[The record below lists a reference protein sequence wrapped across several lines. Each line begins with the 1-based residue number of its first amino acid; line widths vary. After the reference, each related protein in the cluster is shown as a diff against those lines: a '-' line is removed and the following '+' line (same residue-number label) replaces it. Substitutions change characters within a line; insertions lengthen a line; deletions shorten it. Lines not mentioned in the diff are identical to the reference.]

1 MGNKSTEI
9 MASST
14 IFKNFNQPIET
25 KSLLLITKD
34 IVEGKYKD
42 LISPIR
48 MAIGMGKDG
57 RVDNLKKSLPAFTPS
72 GIFEGG
78 RKMEY
83 LKMYSGFV
91 HLDFDKLYP
100 DELEKATEIINN
112 IPFTFACF
120 TSPSGNGLKVFVE
133 INTGLEHH
141 KTAYHQVQDYYEKAI
156 GIEADPK
163 CKDITRLC
171 FVSDDPNGYRNI
183 NNQKF
188 IVNIEQINKQEIK
201 PKSTPTKTIQND
213 ISTTSDIFQQCIQFT
228 ENKATYI
235 EGNRNNYIY
244 QLACN
249 CNRRGIVFDDA
260 LHLISNTYDLKDSE
274 LKASVKSAYTNNSNQ
289 FAEFQN
295 YNQNKPIAT
304 SRNVLQQQL
313 PQEPTED
320 YLKNTPTFDKDIF
333 ENLPDILKEGTRAF
347 SDVRERDVFF
357 TGALTILSGCL
368 PNVEGVYAQET
379 VYPNLFSFI
388 IAPAAS
394 GKGALKFAKVLA
406 DPYQERVLEE
416 SNKEKQIYDAEL
428 AEYKTAQRNRKKND
442 ETVTE
447 EPIKPP
453 FKVVFIPANTSYAA
467 ILKHIQQNDAK
478 GIICETEADSM
489 GAVFKQDWGGY
500 SDMLRKSFHGETIS
514 VSRKTD
520 NEYIIIK
527 DPKLSVALSGTPG
540 QVANIISSAE
550 DGLFSRFLFYTFK
563 VEQKWRDVSPYG
575 NTINLNDHFKA
586 LSNVVLQLIDFLQ
599 SQKTVI
605 NLSPEQWQ
613 TINITGDQ
621 WLREVTIFTSEEASS
636 VVKRLGLILYRFTMI
651 FTALRKFENGDMT
664 EEVFCTDEDFEMA
677 LHIANVYL
685 QHSLLMYH
693 NLPKKEE
700 TGVFKGKSNKKKFFE
715 ALPKNF
721 KREQAIQ
728 LGVQYK
734 LKSRSVDELLKSLL
748 NTLLTQPSF
757 GYYEK
762 VSV

>member
-1 MGNKSTEI
+1 M
-9 MASST
+9 
-14 IFKNFNQPIET
+14 
-25 KSLLLITKD
+25 
-34 IVEGKYKD
+34 
-42 LISPIR
+42 
-48 MAIGMGKDG
+48 
-57 RVDNLKKSLPAFTPS
+57 
-72 GIFEGG
+72 
-78 RKMEY
+78 
-83 LKMYSGFV
+83 
-91 HLDFDKLYP
+91 
-100 DELEKATEIINN
+100 
-112 IPFTFACF
+112 
-120 TSPSGNGLKVFVE
+120 
-133 INTGLEHH
+133 
-141 KTAYHQVQDYYEKAI
+141 
-156 GIEADPK
+156 
-163 CKDITRLC
+163 
-171 FVSDDPNGYRNI
+171 
-183 NNQKF
+183 
-188 IVNIEQINKQEIK
+188 
-201 PKSTPTKTIQND
+201 
-213 ISTTSDIFQQCIQFT
+213 
-228 ENKATYI
+228 
-235 EGNRNNYIY
+235 
-244 QLACN
+244 
-249 CNRRGIVFDDA
+249 
-260 LHLISNTYDLKDSE
+260 HLISNTYDLKDSE
-274 LKASVKSAYTNNSNQ
+274 LKASVKSAYTNNSYQ

-304 SRNVLQQQL
+304 SSNVLQQQL

-347 SDVRERDVFF
+347 LDVRERDVFF
-357 TGALTILSGCL
+357 RGALTILSGCL

-442 ETVTE
+442 ETVAE
-447 EPIKPP
+447 EPLKPP

-575 NTINLNDHFKA
+575 NTINLNDHFKS
-586 LSNVVLQLIDFLQ
+586 LSNVVLQIIDFLQ

-605 NLSPEQWQ
+605 KLSPEQWQ

-677 LHIANVYL
+677 LHIANIYL

-721 KREQAIQ
+721 KRDTFP
-728 LGVQYK
+728 
-734 LKSRSVDELLKSLL
+734 SSV
-748 NTLLTQPSF
+748 
-757 GYYEK
+757 
-762 VSV
+762 

>member
-1 MGNKSTEI
+1 MENKSINNT
-9 MASST
+9 ASST

-48 MAIGMGKDG
+48 MAIGMGKED
-57 RVDNLKKSLPAFTPS
+57 RADTFKKSLPAFTPS
-72 GIFEGG
+72 GVFEGG

-91 HLDFDKLYP
+91 HLDFDKLNP
-100 DELEKATEIINN
+100 DELEEATKIINN
-112 IPFTFACF
+112 IPYTFACF
-120 TSPSGNGLKVFVE
+120 TSPSGNGLKVFIE
-133 INTGLEHH
+133 INTGVEHH
-141 KTAYHQVQDYYEKAI
+141 KTAYQQVQQYYEKEI
-156 GIEADPK
+156 GIDADPK

-171 FVSDDPNGYRNI
+171 FVSDDPNGYRNS

-188 IVNIEQINKQEIK
+188 IVKIEQQPKEIIQ
-201 PKSTPTKTIQND
+201 PKSIQND
-213 ISTTSDIFQQCIQFT
+213 TTNSTDIFQQCIQFT
-228 ENKATYI
+228 DNKASYYK
-235 EGNRNNYIY
+235 GNRNNYIY

-274 LKASVKSAYTNNSNQ
+274 LKASVKSAYSNNSNQ
-289 FAEFQN
+289 FAEYQN
-295 YNQNKPIAT
+295 YNQTQSIAT
-304 SRNVLQQQL
+304 SSNLQQQEN
-313 PQEPTED
+313 QEPTED
-320 YLKNTPTFDKDIF
+320 YLKNTPTFDSGIF
-333 ENLPDILKEGTRAF
+333 DNLPEILKEGARAF
-347 SDVRERDVFF
+347 LDERERDVFF

-379 VYPNLFSFI
+379 VFPNLFSFI

-406 DPYQERVLEE
+406 DPYQDRMLEN
-416 SNKEKQIYDAEL
+416 SNKEKSIYDAEL
-428 AEYKTAQRNRKKND
+428 AEYKTALRNRKKND
-442 ETVTE
+442 ETVIE
-447 EPIKPP
+447 EPDKPP
-453 FKVVFIPANTSYAA
+453 FKVVYIPANTSYAA

-500 SDMLRKSFHGETIS
+500 SDMLRKAFHHETIS

-527 DPKLSVALSGTPG
+527 DTKLSVALSGTPG

-575 NTINLNDHFKA
+575 NTINLNDHFKE
-586 LSNVVLQLIDFLQ
+586 LSNIVLQLIDFLQ
-599 SQKTVI
+599 SQKTI
-605 NLSPEQWQ
+605 IHLSREQWD
-613 TINITGDQ
+613 TVNYTGQQ
-621 WLREVTIFTSEEASS
+621 WLNEVTIFTGEEASS
-636 VVKRLGLILYRFTMI
+636 VVKRLMLILYRITMI

-664 EEVFCTDEDFEMA
+664 EEVVCTNEDFEMA

-685 QHSLLMYH
+685 QHSLLMYQ

-700 TGVFKGKSNKKKFFE
+700 TGVFKGRSNKKKFFE

-721 KREQAIQ
+721 KREEAIT
-728 LGVQYK
+728 LGIQFK
-734 LKSRSVDELLKSLL
+734 MKSRSVDDLLKSLL
-748 NTLLTQPSF
+748 NTMLSQPSY
-757 GYYEK
+757 GHYQK
-762 VSV
+762 TSIT

>member
-1 MGNKSTEI
+1 

-25 KSLLLITKD
+25 KSLFLITKD

-48 MAIGMGKDG
+48 MAIGMGKDN
-57 RVDNLKKSLPAFTPS
+57 RVDSLKKSLPAFTPS

-100 DELEKATEIINN
+100 EELEKAKEIINN

-120 TSPSGNGLKVFVE
+120 TSPSGNGLKVFIE
-133 INTGLEHH
+133 INTGVEQH
-141 KTAYHQVQDYYEKAI
+141 KTAYLQVQKYYEEKI
-156 GIEADPK
+156 GIEADQK

-183 NNQKF
+183 NSQKF
-188 IVNIEQINKQEIK
+188 IVNIEQQTQTNLIK
-201 PKSTPTKTIQND
+201 SKPTTIKTVNND
-213 ISTTSDIFQQCIQFT
+213 YYTNSSDIFQQCIQFT
-228 ENKATYI
+228 DNKATYVK
-235 EGNRNNYIY
+235 GNRNNYIY

-260 LHLISNTYDLKDSE
+260 LHLISNTYDLKESE

-289 FAEFQN
+289 FATYQK
-295 YNQNKPIAT
+295 QTINKPIAT
-304 SRNVLQQQL
+304 SSNAVQQQ
-313 PQEPTED
+313 PTQEPTED
-320 YLKNTPTFDKDIF
+320 YLKNTPTFDKGLF
-333 ENLPDILKEGTRAF
+333 ENLPDIIKDGARAF
-347 SDVRERDVFF
+347 SDDRERDVFF

-406 DPYQERVLEE
+406 DPYQERMLEE

-447 EPIKPP
+447 EPDKPP
-453 FKVVFIPANTSYAA
+453 FKVVYIPANTSYAA

-500 SDMLRKSFHGETIS
+500 SDMLRKAFHHETIS

-527 DPKLSVALSGTPG
+527 ETKLSVALSGTPG
-540 QVANIISSAE
+540 QVANIISSTE

-563 VEQKWRDVSPYG
+563 VEQKWKDVSPYG

-586 LSNVVLQLIDFLQ
+586 LSNTVLQLIDFLQ
-599 SQKTVI
+599 AQKTI
-605 NLSPEQWQ
+605 IHLSREQWQ
-613 TINITGDQ
+613 TMNTTGDQ
-621 WLREVTIFTSEEASS
+621 WLREVTIFTGEEASS
-636 VVKRLGLILYRFTMI
+636 VVKRLVLILYRITMI
-651 FTALRKFENGDMT
+651 FTALRKFENGDMS
-664 EEVFCTDEDFEMA
+664 EEVVCTDEDFEMA

-728 LGVQYK
+728 LGKQYK
-734 LKSRSVDELLKSLL
+734 LKSRSVDELLKNLL

-757 GYYEK
+757 GHYEK
-762 VSV
+762 VKP

>member
-1 MGNKSTEI
+1 MENKSINNT
-9 MASST
+9 ASST

-48 MAIGMGKDG
+48 MAIGMGKED
-57 RVDNLKKSLPAFTPS
+57 RADTFKKSLPAFTPS
-72 GIFEGG
+72 GVFEGG

-91 HLDFDKLYP
+91 HLDFDKLNP
-100 DELEKATEIINN
+100 DELEKATEIITN

-120 TSPSGNGLKVFVE
+120 TSPSGNGLKVFIE
-133 INTGLEHH
+133 INTGVENH
-141 KTAYHQVQDYYEKAI
+141 KIAYQQVQQYYEKEI

-171 FVSDDPNGYRNI
+171 FVSDDPNGYRNT
-183 NNQKF
+183 NNKKF
-188 IVNIEQINKQEIK
+188 TVNIEQQSKEIIQ
-201 PKSTPTKTIQND
+201 PKSIQND
-213 ISTTSDIFQQCIQFT
+213 TTNSPDIFQQCIQFT
-228 ENKATYI
+228 ENKASFYK
-235 EGNRNNYIY
+235 GNRNNYIY

-249 CNRRGIVFDDA
+249 CNRRGIIFDDA
-260 LHLISNTYDLKDSE
+260 LHLISNTYDLKHSE
-274 LKASVKSAYTNNSNQ
+274 LKASVKSAYANNSNQ
-289 FAEFQN
+289 FAEYQN
-295 YNQNKPIAT
+295 YNQTQPIAT
-304 SRNVLQQQL
+304 SSNLQQQEN
-313 PQEPTED
+313 QEPTED
-320 YLKNTPTFDKDIF
+320 YLKNTPTFDSGIF
-333 ENLPDILKEGTRAF
+333 DNLPEILKEGTRAF
-347 SDVRERDVFF
+347 LDERERDVFF

-379 VYPNLFSFI
+379 VFPNLFSFI

-406 DPYQERVLEE
+406 DPYQDRMLEN
-416 SNKEKQIYDAEL
+416 SNKEKSIYDAEL
-428 AEYKTAQRNRKKND
+428 AEYKTALRNRKKND
-442 ETVTE
+442 ETAIE
-447 EPIKPP
+447 EPEKPP

-500 SDMLRKSFHGETIS
+500 SDMLRKAFHHETIS

-527 DPKLSVALSGTPG
+527 DTKLSVALSGTPG

-575 NTINLNDHFKA
+575 NTINLNDHFKE
-586 LSNVVLQLIDFLQ
+586 LSNIVLQLIDFLQ
-599 SQKTVI
+599 SQKTI
-605 NLSPEQWQ
+605 IHLSREQWD
-613 TINITGDQ
+613 TVNYTGQQ
-621 WLREVTIFTSEEASS
+621 WLNEVTIFTGEEASS
-636 VVKRLGLILYRFTMI
+636 VVKRLMLILYRITMI
-651 FTALRKFENGDMT
+651 FTALRKFENGELT
-664 EEVFCTDEDFEMA
+664 EEVVCTDEDFEMA

-685 QHSLLMYH
+685 KHSLLMYH

-700 TGVFKGKSNKKKFFE
+700 TGIFKGKSNKKKFFD

-721 KREQAIQ
+721 KREEAIT
-728 LGVQYK
+728 LGTQFK
-734 LKSRSVDELLKSLL
+734 MKSRSVDDLLKSLL
-748 NTLLTQPSF
+748 NTMLSQPSY
-757 GYYEK
+757 GHYQK
-762 VSV
+762 TSIT

>member
-1 MGNKSTEI
+1 MENKSASI

-34 IVEGKYKD
+34 IVDGKYKD

-48 MAIGMGKDG
+48 MAIGMGKDN
-57 RVDNLKKSLPAFTPS
+57 RVDRLKKSLPAFTPS

-83 LKMYSGFV
+83 FKMYSGFV

-100 DELEKATEIINN
+100 DELEKAKEIINN
-112 IPFTFACF
+112 IPYTFACF
-120 TSPSGNGLKVFVE
+120 TSPSGNGLKVFIE
-133 INTGLEHH
+133 INTGVEHH
-141 KTAYHQVQDYYEKAI
+141 KQAYQQVQDYYEKAI
-156 GIEADPK
+156 GIKADPK

-183 NNQKF
+183 NNKKF
-188 IVNIEQINKQEIK
+188 IVNIEQQPQQQIK
-201 PKSTPTKTIQND
+201 PKSTTIKTINND
-213 ISTTSDIFQQCIQFT
+213 YSNTSDIFQQCIQFT
-228 ENKATYI
+228 ENKESYYK
-235 EGNRNNYIY
+235 GNRNNYIY

-249 CNRRGIVFDDA
+249 CNRRGIIYDDA
-260 LHLISNTYDLKDSE
+260 LHLISNTYDLKESE
-274 LKASVKSAYTNNSNQ
+274 LKASVKSAYQNNSNQ
-289 FAEFQN
+289 FAEYQN
-295 YNQNKPIAT
+295 YNQNKSIAT
-304 SRNVLQQQL
+304 SSNVLQQQEKE
-313 PQEPTED
+313 QPTED
-320 YLKNTPTFDKDIF
+320 YLKSTPTFAD
-333 ENLPDILKEGTRAF
+333 E
-347 SDVRERDVFF
+347 RERDVFF
-357 TGALTILSGCL
+357 TGALSILSGCL

-406 DPYQERVLEE
+406 DPYQERMLEE
-416 SNKEKQIYDAEL
+416 SNKDRQIYDAEL
-428 AEYKTAQRNRKKND
+428 AEYKTALRNRKKGD
-442 ETVTE
+442 ETVME
-447 EPIKPP
+447 EPDKPP

-467 ILKHIQQNDAK
+467 ILKHIQQNDGK

-500 SDMLRKSFHGETIS
+500 SDMLRKAFHHETIS

-527 DPKLSVALSGTPG
+527 DTKLSVALSGTPG

-563 VEQKWRDVSPYG
+563 VEQKWKDVSPYG
-575 NTINLNDHFKA
+575 NTINLNDHFKT
-586 LSNVVLQLIDFLQ
+586 LSNKVLQLIDFLQ
-599 SQKTVI
+599 AQKTVFK
-605 NLSPEQWQ
+605 LTKEQWQ
-613 TINITGDQ
+613 TINTTGEQ
-621 WLREVTIFTSEEASS
+621 WLRDVTIFTGEEASS
-636 VVKRLGLILYRFTMI
+636 VVKRLGLILFRIAMI
-651 FTALRKFENGDMT
+651 FTALRKFENGDLST
-664 EEVFCTDEDFEMA
+664 EVECTDEDFEMA
-677 LHIANVYL
+677 LNIANVYL

-700 TGVFKGKSNKKKFFE
+700 TGIFKGKSNKKKFFE
-715 ALPKNF
+715 ALPQNF
-721 KREQAIQ
+721 KRDEAVQ
-728 LGVQYK
+728 LGIQYK
-734 LKSRSVDELLKSLL
+734 LKSRTVDGLLKSLL

-757 GYYEK
+757 GHYQK
-762 VSV
+762 VNP

>member
-1 MGNKSTEI
+1 MENKSINNT
-9 MASST
+9 ASST

-48 MAIGMGKDG
+48 MAIGMGKED
-57 RVDNLKKSLPAFTPS
+57 RADTFKKSLPAFTPS
-72 GIFEGG
+72 GVFEGG
-78 RKMEY
+78 RKMRY

-100 DELEKATEIINN
+100 DELEKAKEIINN
-112 IPFTFACF
+112 IPYTFACF
-120 TSPSGNGLKVFVE
+120 TSPSGNGLKVFIE
-133 INTGLEHH
+133 INTGVEHH
-141 KTAYHQVQDYYEKAI
+141 KIAYQQVQQYYEKEI
-156 GIEADPK
+156 GFDADPK

-171 FVSDDPNGYRNI
+171 FVSDDPNGYRNT
-183 NNQKF
+183 NNKKF
-188 IVNIEQINKQEIK
+188 IVKIEQQSKEIIQ
-201 PKSTPTKTIQND
+201 PKSIQND
-213 ISTTSDIFQQCIQFT
+213 TSTTSDIFQQCIEFT
-228 ENKATYI
+228 ENKATYV

-274 LKASVKSAYTNNSNQ
+274 LKASVKSAYSNNSNQ
-289 FAEFQN
+289 FAEYQN
-295 YNQNKPIAT
+295 YNQNKPIVT
-304 SRNVLQQQL
+304 SSNAIQQQ
-313 PQEPTED
+313 PSQEPTED
-320 YLKNTPTFDKDIF
+320 YLKNTPTFDSGIF
-333 ENLPDILKEGTRAF
+333 DNLPEILKEGARAF
-347 SDVRERDVFF
+347 LDERERDVFF

-379 VYPNLFSFI
+379 VFPNLFSFI

-406 DPYQERVLEE
+406 DPYQDRMLEN
-416 SNKEKQIYDAEL
+416 SNKEKSIYDAEL
-428 AEYKTAQRNRKKND
+428 AEYKTALRNRKKND
-442 ETVTE
+442 ETVIE
-447 EPIKPP
+447 EPDKPP
-453 FKVVFIPANTSYAA
+453 FKVVYIPANTSYAA
-467 ILKHIQQNDAK
+467 ILKHIQQNDGK

-500 SDMLRKSFHGETIS
+500 SDMLRKAFHHETIS

-527 DPKLSVALSGTPG
+527 DTKLSVALSGTPG

-575 NTINLNDHFKA
+575 NTINLNDHFKE
-586 LSNVVLQLIDFLQ
+586 LSNIVLQLIDFLQ
-599 SQKTVI
+599 SQKTI
-605 NLSPEQWQ
+605 IHLSREQWD
-613 TINITGDQ
+613 TVNYTGQQ
-621 WLREVTIFTSEEASS
+621 WLNEVTIFTGEEASS
-636 VVKRLGLILYRFTMI
+636 VVKRLMLILYRITMI

-664 EEVFCTDEDFEMA
+664 EEVVCTDEDFEMA

-700 TGVFKGKSNKKKFFE
+700 TGVFKGKSNKKKFFD

-721 KREQAIQ
+721 KREEAIA
-728 LGVQYK
+728 LGIQFK
-734 LKSRSVDELLKSLL
+734 MKSRSVDDLLKSLL
-748 NTLLTQPSF
+748 NTMLSQPSY
-757 GYYEK
+757 GHYQK
-762 VSV
+762 TSIT

>member
-48 MAIGMGKDG
+48 MAIGMGKDN

-100 DELEKATEIINN
+100 DELEKAKEIINN
-112 IPFTFACF
+112 IPYTFACF
-120 TSPSGNGLKVFVE
+120 TSPSGNGLKVFIE
-133 INTGLEHH
+133 INTGVEYH
-141 KTAYHQVQDYYEKAI
+141 KTAYLQVQKHYEKAI

-183 NNQKF
+183 NSQKF
-188 IVNIEQINKQEIK
+188 IVNTEEQVQQEIK
-201 PKSTPTKTIQND
+201 SKSTPSKTVNND
-213 ISTTSDIFQQCIQFT
+213 IIQHTDIFQQCIQFT
-228 ENKATYI
+228 ENKASYYK
-235 EGNRNNYIY
+235 GNRNNYIY

-249 CNRRGIVFDDA
+249 CNRRGIIYDDA
-260 LHLISNTYDLKDSE
+260 LHLISNTYDLKESE
-274 LKASVKSAYTNNSNQ
+274 LKASVKSAYQNNSNQ
-289 FAEFQN
+289 FAEYQN
-295 YNQNKPIAT
+295 YTKNKPIAT
-304 SRNVLQQQL
+304 SSNAIQHQPTDQ
-313 PQEPTED
+313 PTED
-320 YLKNTPTFDKDIF
+320 YLKNTPTFDEGLF
-333 ENLPDILKEGTRAF
+333 ENLPEILKEGTRAF
-347 SDVRERDVFF
+347 NDDRERDVFF

-368 PNVEGVYAQET
+368 PNVEGVYRQET

-406 DPYQERVLEE
+406 DPYQDRMLEE
-416 SNKEKQIYDAEL
+416 SNKEKQMYEAEL
-428 AEYKTAQRNRKKND
+428 AEYKTAIRNRKKTD
-442 ETVTE
+442 ETVIE
-447 EPIKPP
+447 EPDKPP

-489 GAVFKQDWGGY
+489 GSVFKQDWGGY
-500 SDMLRKSFHGETIS
+500 SDMLRKSFHHETIS

-527 DPKLSVALSGTPG
+527 EPKLSVALSGTPG

-550 DGLFSRFLFYTFK
+550 DGLFSRFLFYSFK
-563 VEQKWRDVSPYG
+563 VEQKWQDVSPYG
-575 NTINLNDHFKA
+575 NTINLNDHFKE
-586 LSNVVLQLIDFLQ
+586 LSNIVLQLIDFLQ
-599 SQKTVI
+599 TQKTVI
-605 NLSPEQWQ
+605 KLTREQWE
-613 TINITGDQ
+613 TINLTGSQ
-621 WLREVTIFTSEEASS
+621 WLKEVTIFTGEDAGS
-636 VVKRLGLILYRFTMI
+636 VVKRLVLILYRITMI
-651 FTALRKFENGDMT
+651 FTALRKFENGDLS
-664 EEVFCTDEDFEMA
+664 EEVICTDEDFEMA

-700 TGVFKGKSNKKKFFE
+700 TGVFKGRSNKKKFFE

-721 KREQAIQ
+721 KRDEAVQ
-728 LGVQYK
+728 LGKQYK
-734 LKSRSVDELLKSLL
+734 LKSRSVDELLKNLI

-757 GYYEK
+757 GHYQK

>member
-1 MGNKSTEI
+1 M
-9 MASST
+9 
-14 IFKNFNQPIET
+14 
-25 KSLLLITKD
+25 
-34 IVEGKYKD
+34 
-42 LISPIR
+42 
-48 MAIGMGKDG
+48 
-57 RVDNLKKSLPAFTPS
+57 
-72 GIFEGG
+72 
-78 RKMEY
+78 
-83 LKMYSGFV
+83 
-91 HLDFDKLYP
+91 
-100 DELEKATEIINN
+100 
-112 IPFTFACF
+112 
-120 TSPSGNGLKVFVE
+120 
-133 INTGLEHH
+133 
-141 KTAYHQVQDYYEKAI
+141 
-156 GIEADPK
+156 
-163 CKDITRLC
+163 
-171 FVSDDPNGYRNI
+171 
-183 NNQKF
+183 
-188 IVNIEQINKQEIK
+188 
-201 PKSTPTKTIQND
+201 
-213 ISTTSDIFQQCIQFT
+213 
-228 ENKATYI
+228 
-235 EGNRNNYIY
+235 
-244 QLACN
+244 
-249 CNRRGIVFDDA
+249 
-260 LHLISNTYDLKDSE
+260 HLISNTYDLKDSE
-274 LKASVKSAYTNNSNQ
+274 LKASVKSAYTNNSYQ

-304 SRNVLQQQL
+304 SSNVLQQQL

-347 SDVRERDVFF
+347 LDVRERDVFF

-442 ETVTE
+442 ETVAE
-447 EPIKPP
+447 EPLKPP

-575 NTINLNDHFKA
+575 NTINLNDHFKS
-586 LSNVVLQLIDFLQ
+586 LSNVVLQIIDFLQ

-605 NLSPEQWQ
+605 KLSPEQWQ

-677 LHIANVYL
+677 LHIANIYL

-721 KREQAIQ
+721 KREEAIQ
-728 LGVQYK
+728 LGIQYK

-762 VSV
+762 VNI